1 MILSR
6 VEISDFALIEH
17 ASFYPGSGLTV
28 ISGETGAGKSILIDA
43 IGALTGE
50 RTSKD
55 FVRTGADKAVLE
67 AVFLDPKA
75 EGDDSEGVFLERVI
89 NAQGGTECRLD
100 GHLVRLFELKQTGE
114 QLVSIHGQQDSQI
127 IFREKEH
134 LDLLDAYGREEISP
148 LLSAYEDLRARWKTV
163 KKSLAGL
170 GKDPQERER
179 RLEIL
184 RFHYDEI
191 EAAGLHKGEE
201 EELKQRAKVLGAR
214 ERILRD
220 LDAAHQI
227 LGQDDEDSVGTLLE
241 KTLEILEFSSRYSQ
255 KIRASQESLQQL
267 TANLAGIRSDL
278 QDFSR
283 RLDIDASELPLVQE
297 RLDLINELKRKYG
310 SGEEEIL
317 AFQAET
323 GQEIK
328 RLESGEADFRVL
340 SRELLE
346 LNEKLADAAAKIHAK
361 RSELAKKLDK
371 DISAELIDLDMPNV
385 KFETIVKTQTVAGLQ
400 PFAEKPQQSDAGLLS
415 SDAESRLSDAGF
427 RPSDAGFRPSD
438 AGFRPSDAGFRPSDA
453 GAQPNDGAQS
463 ETMLQQRKKGSQ
475 QSDWPKNG
483 TDTVAFMIS
492 PNIGEPLKPL
502 AQIASSGEA
511 SRVLLAIKTVLAA
524 VDKIPVLIFDE
535 IDAGISGKTTGSIAR
550 KLRSIAESCQVL
562 CVTHS
567 AQIAASA
574 GKHYLISKKVQSGR
588 TSTDL
593 VLLEGERRVD
603 EIARLLSGQPEDKV
617 TRELA
622 RQLLSG
628 G

>member
-427 RPSDAGFRPSD
+427 RPSDAG
-438 AGFRPSDAGFRPSDA
+438 
-453 GAQPNDGAQS
+453 AQPNDGAQS